1 MSIELTTYEKPALDA
16 AEDTEMTKDSPT
28 SNSYTATEAVN
39 VGWGFQGGKTGVMLR
54 TWGKNYGR
62 ESTWRTHFWQTE
74 METWGQEQYRWMEEC
89 GGVNSVKDMRTGSR

>member
-39 VGWGFQGGKTGVMLR
+39 VG
-54 TWGKNYGR
+54 
-62 ESTWRTHFWQTE
+62 
-74 METWGQEQYRWMEEC
+74 
-89 GGVNSVKDMRTGSR
+89 